1 MTTMSQPQQH
11 YDHYERQTSA
21 GGVVYRFQDGSMEIL
36 LCGRRE
42 PLLWA
47 LPKGTPDPGEG
58 IRFTALREVEEETGV
73 SAQIVGKLGRIRYF
87 FTRIQD
93 NTRCDKTVH
102 HYLMEPIGGD
112 PSLHDHE
119 FDDVRWFSIPQA
131 LQVMSYVNETNMV
144 IRAVGALSGKVKFR
158 RLAHPIARSKH
169 PSCLGPDHG

>member
-1 MTTMSQPQQH
+1 MTTASHPQQR
-11 YDHYERQTSA
+11 YEHYERQTSA
-21 GGVVYRFQDGSMEIL
+21 GGVVYRKTDAGMEVL

-58 IRFTALREVEEETGV
+58 IRDTALREVEEETGV
-73 SAQIVGKLGRIRYF
+73 RAQIVGKLGKIRYF

-112 PSLHDHE
+112 LSRHDHE
-119 FDDVRWFSIPQA
+119 FDQVQWFPLAEA
-131 LQVMSYVNETNMV
+131 LRIMSYPNEATMV
-144 IRAVGALSGKVKFR
+144 QKAADALAGKVKFR
-158 RLAHPIARSKH
+158 WLSPPVVRQEQRP
-169 PSCLGPDHG
+169 